1 MSIDKKEEI
10 AAIDKAS
17 KIKEMNEISEEI
29 FRLLDQ
35 LIEYYKIKMDENQEF
50 KENDIMNGNEQFKK
64 ILNLSVQIYNIYI
77 INQDKSK
84 FKSIDQSKFV
94 ELETDFQKE
103 CNEQFENISKH
114 NPKKEAYETLVKPKE
129 QKQLWRW
136 IAITNAPFLLLLP
149 FLGNSGRWGIAGFLF
164 FSVFYSMPPIRA
176 KVRPLID
183 SIFNVL
189 YIFPGIVG
197 YAVVSKTMPSLYL
210 CLAAAFWCMA
220 MHAYSAVPDIQAD
233 KKAKINT
240 IATQLGKAGTLLF
253 CLVCYGLAAG
263 LSISTLG
270 QFSIA
275 AGMLYGF
282 MMIITLQA
290 KNAKAVMKLY
300 SLFPYINMGVGMA
313 LFFWILLVVK

>member
-1 MSIDKKEEI
+1 
-10 AAIDKAS
+10 
-17 KIKEMNEISEEI
+17 
-29 FRLLDQ
+29 LLGAYFTFPANL
-35 LIEYYKIKMDENQEF
+35 LIYGV
-50 KENDIMNGNEQFKK
+50 NDIFD
-64 ILNLSVQIYNIYI
+64 Y
-77 INQDKSK
+77 
-84 FKSIDQSKFV
+84 
-94 ELETDFQKE
+94 ETD
-103 CNEQFENISKH
+103 KH

-149 FLGNSGRWGIAGFLF
+149 FLGNNGRWGIAGFLF

-197 YAVVSKTMPSLYL
+197 YAVVTKTMPSLYL

-233 KKAKINT
+233 KKAKIST

-275 AGMLYGF
+275 AGVLYGF

-300 SLFPYINMGVGMA
+300 SLFPYINMSVGMA

>member
-1 MSIDKKEEI
+1 MIRWLIKISRPRFWVYITGPFLI
-10 AAIDKAS
+10 GVLAAS
-17 KIKEMNEISEEI
+17 PVSNW
-29 FRLLDQ
+29 LLIILLGLYFTFPANL
-35 LIEYYKIKMDENQEF
+35 LIYGV
-50 KENDIMNGNEQFKK
+50 NDIFD
-64 ILNLSVQIYNIYI
+64 Y
-77 INQDKSK
+77 
-84 FKSIDQSKFV
+84 
-94 ELETDFQKE
+94 ETD
-103 CNEQFENISKH
+103 KH

-129 QKQLWRW
+129 QKLLWRW
-136 IAITNAPFLLLLP
+136 IAISNAPFLVLLP
-149 FLGNSGRWGIAGFLF
+149 FLGNNGRWGIAGFLF

-176 KVRPLID
+176 KVRPLLD

-197 YAVVSKTMPSLYL
+197 YAVITRSLPSLYL
-210 CLAAAFWCMA
+210 CMAAVFWCMA

-253 CLVCYGLAAG
+253 CLTCYALAAG

-275 AGMLYGF
+275 AGVLYGF
-282 MMIITLQA
+282 MMILTLQA
-290 KNAKAVMKLY
+290 KNAQSIMKLY
-300 SLFPYINMGVGMA
+300 SLFPYINMGVGMG